1 MYNPFR
7 DFDEFVQKLFF
18 AVEEEEEEEEEIAGQ
33 GE

>member
-18 AVEEEEEEEEEIAGQ
+18 AVEEEEEEEEIAGQ